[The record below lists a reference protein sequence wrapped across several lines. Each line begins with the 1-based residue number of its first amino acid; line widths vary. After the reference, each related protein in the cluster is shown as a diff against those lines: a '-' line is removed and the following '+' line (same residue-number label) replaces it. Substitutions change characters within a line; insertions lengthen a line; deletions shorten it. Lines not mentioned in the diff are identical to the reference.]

1 MRRKRGKNNKKGEK
15 QTREREEIE
24 KMILA
29 CVALSDRSEGTVR
42 AEALAKVHILTWA
55 LGSKASSE

>member
-1 MRRKRGKNNKKGEK
+1 M
-15 QTREREEIE
+15 REREEIE